1 MKLITNPRNS
11 CKEFRKVLHI
21 MRITLLL
28 LLFVTYGWANE
39 ATYAQVTEIHLSS
52 GNKTLQEVF
61 SEIEGK
67 TEFIF
72 FYNDNAIDL
81 SKKVHVEKS
90 HGSIN
95 EILDNLLEGSGADY
109 KIVDRQVIFYKKK
122 QDPEVRL
129 LQAVVEKKQITGL
142 VLDEHKL
149 PVIGANVVEKGTTN
163 GTVTDLDGKFTLAVQ
178 DNAVLLV
185 SYIGYITQEIPV
197 KGNRQLNITLQ
208 EDSKS
213 LDEVVVVGY
222 GTQKKVN
229 LTGSVDVITE
239 EVLANR
245 SAPTMS
251 QLIQGASP
259 NLNISMN
266 SLGGEPGAA
275 RTWNIRGTGSLAGNQ
290 SPLVLVDG
298 VETNIDTVDPE
309 SIESISVLKD
319 ASASAIYGSRAP
331 FGVILVT
338 TKRGK
343 KNQEM
348 HIQYNNNLSF
358 ASPLNIPHFVDALTW
373 VTAYNQIQANSGLA
387 PIYPDAQVQR
397 VKDYMAGTYTPE
409 YNLESPPAS
418 IWRGRWEGNANY
430 DWPSMYYK
438 KSAFSQKHNINIE
451 GGGEKTQYYVSAGYL
466 DQGGLYKWGDDKYQR
481 YNVMANISSE
491 IKKWLRFDFSSKYS
505 RSEIDRPL
513 GIVGQSQGYILRS
526 FLSFGP
532 LMPMYNEDGTISNP
546 LVRALQSNGRER
558 KENHDLGL
566 TLRGEIEP
574 IAGWKTSISYNYNYG
589 GSSNIQNPKPVQVQ
603 NPNGSIG
610 NIGAPESGSVEQLAY
625 SYYTLAN
632 GITSYEKTWKDHYF
646 KVLFGYE
653 RETSYFRGLYGSKMQ
668 LITEEVPSINTALG
682 NVTLSDEITHWAT
695 EGYFGRVNYN
705 YKEKYLFEFSARY
718 NGSSRFAKNSR
729 WGFFPS
735 VSVGYNISKEDFWNP
750 VEPYMNSLKLRAS
763 YGSLGNQNVANY
775 LYLSTVP
782 VNRDLPHIIGNSL
795 PIYATVPGIVPNDLT
810 WETVTTLN
818 IGADMG
824 FLNNR
829 LGVVFDWYNRVT
841 SDMFGPAESVPAVL
855 GTSIPYSNNAKL
867 STKGFELTVSWRDHI
882 TSDLSYN
889 VAFSL
894 GDSRSTILKYKND
907 SGRIDDWYEGKKVGE
922 IWGFVTDGIIQS
934 EGEPM
939 PDQSKYYNT
948 WGPGDMKYKDLDG
961 NNILDDGART
971 LNDHGDLKVI
981 GNHTPR
987 FNYGIT
993 AGLTWKDFDFN
1004 MFWQGIGK
1012 RDYLA
1017 NVSLNRFYGVVIG
1030 GTPGSESALFSN
1042 SPALDYWR
1050 PADEQSALGP
1060 NTDAY
1065 FPKPYFTYE
1074 LEKNRLPQSRY
1085 VLNASYLRLKNLQL
1099 GYTVPKHISRK
1110 LFLLRIRIYVS
1121 GENLLTITKLP
1132 DSLEPETTV
1141 ASDPTLGGGNKENA
1155 GAIYPISRNYSF
1167 GINLTF

>member
-1 MKLITNPRNS
+1 M
-11 CKEFRKVLHI
+11 
-21 MRITLLL
+21 
-28 LLFVTYGWANE
+28 
-39 ATYAQVTEIHLSS
+39 
-52 GNKTLQEVF
+52 
-61 SEIEGK
+61 
-67 TEFIF
+67 
-72 FYNDNAIDL
+72 
-81 SKKVHVEKS
+81 
-90 HGSIN
+90 
-95 EILDNLLEGSGADY
+95 
-109 KIVDRQVIFYKKK
+109 
-122 QDPEVRL
+122 
-129 LQAVVEKKQITGL
+129 
-142 VLDEHKL
+142 
-149 PVIGANVVEKGTTN
+149 
-163 GTVTDLDGKFTLAVQ
+163 
-178 DNAVLLV
+178 
-185 SYIGYITQEIPV
+185 
-197 KGNRQLNITLQ
+197 
-208 EDSKS
+208 
-213 LDEVVVVGY
+213 
-222 GTQKKVN
+222 
-229 LTGSVDVITE
+229 
-239 EVLANR
+239 
-245 SAPTMS
+245 
-251 QLIQGASP
+251 
-259 NLNISMN
+259 
-266 SLGGEPGAA
+266 
-275 RTWNIRGTGSLAGNQ
+275 
-290 SPLVLVDG
+290 
-298 VETNIDTVDPE
+298 
-309 SIESISVLKD
+309 
-319 ASASAIYGSRAP
+319 
-331 FGVILVT
+331 
-338 TKRGK
+338 
-343 KNQEM
+343 
-348 HIQYNNNLSF
+348 
-358 ASPLNIPHFVDALTW
+358 
-373 VTAYNQIQANSGLA
+373 
-387 PIYPDAQVQR
+387 
-397 VKDYMAGTYTPE
+397 
-409 YNLESPPAS
+409 
-418 IWRGRWEGNANY
+418 
-430 DWPSMYYK
+430 
-438 KSAFSQKHNINIE
+438 
-451 GGGEKTQYYVSAGYL
+451 
-466 DQGGLYKWGDDKYQR
+466 
-481 YNVMANISSE
+481 
-491 IKKWLRFDFSSKYS
+491 
-505 RSEIDRPL
+505 
-513 GIVGQSQGYILRS
+513 
-526 FLSFGP
+526 
-532 LMPMYNEDGTISNP
+532 
-546 LVRALQSNGRER
+546 
-558 KENHDLGL
+558 
-566 TLRGEIEP
+566 
-574 IAGWKTSISYNYNYG
+574 
-589 GSSNIQNPKPVQVQ
+589 
-603 NPNGSIG
+603 
-610 NIGAPESGSVEQLAY
+610 
-625 SYYTLAN
+625 
-632 GITSYEKTWKDHYF
+632 
-646 KVLFGYE
+646 
-653 RETSYFRGLYGSKMQ
+653 
-668 LITEEVPSINTALG
+668 
-682 NVTLSDEITHWAT
+682 
-695 EGYFGRVNYN
+695 
-705 YKEKYLFEFSARY
+705 
-718 NGSSRFAKNSR
+718 
-729 WGFFPS
+729 
-735 VSVGYNISKEDFWNP
+735 
-750 VEPYMNSLKLRAS
+750 
-763 YGSLGNQNVANY
+763 
-775 LYLSTVP
+775 
-782 VNRDLPHIIGNSL
+782 

-1110 LFLLRIRIYVS
+1110 LFLQRIRIYVS